1 MNSNDPLLYNA
12 IKEKD
17 RSKDAER
24 LVLGLRCCGAAGEGV
39 SKFIVNSKCGLSEIM
54 CL

>member
-24 LVLGLRCCGAAGEGV
+24 LILGLRYCGAAVDSRGAAIEDTP
-39 SKFIVNSKCGLSEIM
+39 
-54 CL
+54 

>member
-24 LVLGLRCCGAAGEGV
+24 LILGLRCCGAAGDSRGAPI
-39 SKFIVNSKCGLSEIM
+39 KYTP
-54 CL
+54 

>member
-1 MNSNDPLLYNA
+1 MINFTNDPPFQKVA

-24 LVLGLRCCGAAGEGV
+24 LILGLRCCGAAGNGRGAPI
-39 SKFIVNSKCGLSEIM
+39 KDTP
-54 CL
+54 